1 MNPYIAIIWSHGN
14 EKACVR
20 SIPADDCEEY
30 WCIPNW
36 TQVRATDIDEVW
48 ARIFIGNFVGYIK
61 RKYLLYGG
69 DAHETGSDIM

>member
-1 MNPYIAIIWSHGN
+1 MGQYIAIISSAKID
-14 EKACVR
+14 KARVM
-20 SIPADDCEEY
+20 STPSDDCEEY

-69 DAHETGSDIM
+69 DAYETNSGLM